1 MSEENQKLRVL
12 DLFSGIISE
21 DSRLDL
27 NGQEWRQ

>member
-27 NGQEWRQ
+27 NEQEWKQ